1 MSAPERTAS
10 NPAATEPGTSGQSS
24 SRSIGGLSRRALF
37 TGVSIGNFLVL
48 LDTSILNVALPNIR
62 SDLGVTD
69 VLLPWAS
76 VAYTVV
82 FAGLLLGSGAVSDR
96 FGPFRV
102 YLGALVGFAV
112 VSLACGLA
120 PTIQTLIIFRAL
132 LGVAAACMVPS
143 SIALL
148 ASMYSDPKR
157 RSRAIG
163 TWAAVSS
170 IGLLAGPLLGGLL
183 VTAGGWRLIFLV
195 NPPIA
200 ILAMILVRKIPHGSS
215 SQGRPLD
222 LPGIVLSTIALGA
235 TTLALITGG
244 TDGWGR
250 PLPLVALAVGLVGWV
265 ALIMAESKVAHPVL
279 PPSMFRFGGISANI
293 AAAGVASLV
302 FYGMLFT
309 LTLWYEQ
316 ERGFSPL
323 STGLAFVPM
332 TLPMCVL
339 PIFTGRLTAAFGA
352 VRLIIFGLACDVV
365 AGAMLIGVGGSH
377 GSVVWVLLAEVAL
390 VLASTT
396 TIPAATAAIAVAAPA
411 EYAGSAQGGLNAG
424 RQAGSAMGV
433 ALLGP
438 LTGSLA
444 MIGILLAAISVLT
457 LLGVVGATRSR
468 QTQPAG

>member
-10 NPAATEPGTSGQSS
+10 DRAGSPPIAA
-24 SRSIGGLSRRALF
+24 LS
-37 TGVSIGNFLVL
+37 TGVLFAGVTIGNFLVL
-48 LDTSILNVALPNIR
+48 LDTSILNVALPDVR
-62 SDLGVTD
+62 SDLGVTE

-102 YLGALVGFAV
+102 YLAALAGFAV

-143 SIALL
+143 SVALL
-148 ASMYSDPKR
+148 ASMYPDPKR
-157 RSRAIG
+157 RARAIG

-170 IGLLAGPLLGGLL
+170 SGLLAGPLLGGLL
-183 VTAGGWRLIFLV
+183 VAAGGWRLIFLV

-200 ILAMILVRKIPHGSS
+200 ILAMILVRKIPHGSAG
-215 SQGRPLD
+215 QGRPLD

-235 TTLALITGG
+235 TTLAFITGG

-250 PLPLVALAVGLVGWV
+250 PLPLAALAVGIAGWI
-265 ALIMAESKVAHPVL
+265 ALITVESKVAHPVL

-316 ERGFSPL
+316 VRGFSPL
-323 STGLAFVPM
+323 STGFAFVPM

-352 VRLIIFGLACDVV
+352 RRLIIFGLACDVL
-365 AGAMLIGVGGSH
+365 AGAMLIGVGSSH
-377 GSVVWVLLAEVAL
+377 GSVVWVLLAEIAL

-411 EYAGSAQGGLNAG
+411 EYAGSAQGALNAG

-444 MIGILLAAISVLT
+444 LVGILLAAISVLT
-457 LLGVVGATRSR
+457 LLGVVGTRTR
-468 QTQPAG
+468 QPQPAA